1 MRHDDGHGS
10 GSIITAFLLGGVVG
24 AALTVLLSPLSGPE
38 ARRKLSDLRDDIRDR
53 ADEYAHD
60 LREKVDDTVHRG
72 KDFVESK
79 KSVISSAVE
88 AGKDAY
94 RKEREK
100 HESS

>member
-10 GSIITAFLLGGVVG
+10 GSIIMAFLLGGVVG
-24 AALTVLLSPLSGPE
+24 AALTALLSPLSGPE
-38 ARRKLSDLRDDIRDR
+38 ARRKLTDLRDDIKGR
-53 ADEYAHD
+53 ADEYTHD

-79 KSVISSAVE
+79 KSVISSAME

-94 RKEREK
+94 RKERDK
-100 HESS
+100 HDAA